1 MNKCN
6 VLSARFPAD
15 KFLGRIAR
23 FALTSQVRV
32 VYVVILKPVIFT
44 MIFKVLDSSSS
55 KTMKTI
61 TMIITISPYSW
72 REERERWRVEV
83 RG

>member
-1 MNKCN
+1 ME
-6 VLSARFPAD
+6 
-15 KFLGRIAR
+15 
-23 FALTSQVRV
+23 
-32 VYVVILKPVIFT
+32 VVILKTVIFT

-61 TMIITISPYSW
+61 TMIVTISPNSW
-72 REERERWRVEV
+72 WEERERWRVEV

>member
-32 VYVVILKPVIFT
+32 VEVVILKTVIFT
-44 MIFKVLDSSSS
+44 MIFKVLDSSS
-55 KTMKTI
+55 
-61 TMIITISPYSW
+61 
-72 REERERWRVEV
+72 
-83 RG
+83 

>member
-6 VLSARFPAD
+6 VLSARFPAV

-32 VYVVILKPVIFT
+32 VEVVILKTVIFI
-44 MIFKVLDSSSS
+44 MIFKVLDSSSW
-55 KTMKTI
+55 KTFKTI
-61 TMIITISPYSW
+61 TMIITISPKSW
-72 REERERWRVEV
+72 L
-83 RG
+83 